1 MSTVDTVRWPTS
13 PSEPIEPPSSILVL
27 LSDAGSGY
35 VLPMLFESP
44 ADQPPIV
51 VYRRREISAAWALHV
66 VTGFG
71 VIVGYIGLN
80 SVIEGHARAAILWLV
95 AALVLDGVDG
105 PIARRLDVGARVPVL
120 DGHAL
125 DLIVDYFT
133 CTIVPV
139 AFLYRFDV
147 LPDKIGG
154 PVGFAILLVSALWMS
169 RTDQETADGWFR
181 GFPAEWNMII
191 PTLYLVHANRWVSLV
206 VCLAFCAFTLS
217 GIEFPHPVSVR
228 RQRGISLAFL
238 AAWLGSMVWLAI
250 AQRVVAPVRVV
261 LVLAPLWTFVQ
272 VVQRLIRRRE
282 VEVSPDALAP

>member
-1 MSTVDTVRWPTS
+1 MFYV
-13 PSEPIEPPSSILVL
+13 IVL
-27 LSDAGSGY
+27 RDPNRGY
-35 VLPMLFESP
+35 VHLMFFESP

-66 VTGFG
+66 VTGLG
-71 VIVGYIGLN
+71 VIVGYVALN

-120 DGHAL
+120 DGRAL

-154 PVGFAILLVSALWMS
+154 PVGFAILLSSALWMS

-191 PTLYLVHANRWVSLV
+191 PTLYLVHANRWVSLA
-206 VCLAFCAFTLS
+206 VCVAFCAFTLS

-228 RQRGISLAFL
+228 RHRTISLAFL
-238 AAWLGSMVWLAI
+238 SAWLGSMIWLAI
-250 AQRVVAPVRVV
+250 AQRLVAPVRVV
-261 LVLAPLWTFVQ
+261 LLMAPLWTFIQ
-272 VVQRLIRRRE
+272 VVHRLIDRRG
-282 VEVSPDALAP
+282 VGSPGASGP